1 MKKYALVFLFILT
14 LIYIFL
20 LDSFVK
26 NLFDSWIFLFIL
38 TYSLVILIR
47 KDDIEFKN
55 FFQAEKLW
63 IGLFFI
69 ALILDFFNF

>member
-1 MKKYALVFLFILT
+1 MKKYALVFIFILT
-14 LIYIFL
+14 LIYIFS

-26 NLFDSWIFLFIL
+26 NLFDSWTFLFIL

-47 KDDIEFKN
+47 KEDIEFKN

>member
-1 MKKYALVFLFILT
+1 MKKYALVFIFILT
-14 LIYIFL
+14 LIYIFS

-26 NLFDSWIFLFIL
+26 NLFDSWTFLFIL

-47 KDDIEFKN
+47 KEDIEFKN

-63 IGLFFI
+63 TGLFLI

>member
-1 MKKYALVFLFILT
+1 MKKYALVFIFILT
-14 LIYIFL
+14 LIYIFS

-26 NLFDSWIFLFIL
+26 NLFDSWTFSFII

-47 KDDIEFKN
+47 KEDIEFKN